1 MKKIIFLNLFVLILL
16 TSQSIAQKQ
25 FTPTEE
31 VKILGK
37 VKSEITIKA
46 SDFKS
51 FLQQKIKDVK
61 ILNYRGEDKGTL
73 KKLRGIPIVEL
84 LKKIEFEVDNERF
97 LSEFYLIFEASDG
110 YKVVF
115 SWNEIFNSDVGK
127 NTFIVT
133 QKDGQTDE
141 KIGERIILL
150 TPNDYKTGRRYVK
163 NLAKI
168 IVKRIE

>member
-1 MKKIIFLNLFVLILL
+1 MKKLLLASLL
-16 TSQSIAQKQ
+16 TLIVFSLQTIAQKQ
-25 FTPTEE
+25 FTPTDEI
-31 VKILGK
+31 KISGRI
-37 VKSEITIKA
+37 KSEITIKA
-46 SDFKS
+46 SDLKS
-51 FLQQKIKDVK
+51 FPQQKIKDVK

-84 LKKIEFEVDNERF
+84 LKKVEFEVDNERF
-97 LSEFYLIFEASDG
+97 LSEFYLIFEATDG

-127 NTFIVT
+127 NAFIVT
-133 QKDGQTDE
+133 QKDGQSVE
-141 KIGERIILL
+141 NIGESIILL